1 MKQILKELR
10 IRMSGNFPAIVE
22 VLEGT
27 VPSKDIHLIAIRLYC
42 PHSLRRLYEY
52 IKDRRYWHIAH
63 FFTLQ
68 RSKPT
73 EIYVN

>member
-52 IKDRRYWHIAH
+52 IKDRRY
-63 FFTLQ
+63 
-68 RSKPT
+68 
-73 EIYVN
+73 